1 MPCFQAYLF
10 PFGAPGLDPPCIRQ
24 RPFFIGRLLQRPP
37 ARVLAPHDALTSG
50 ISQTPFPQ
58 RMGLFLTF
66 FASLPCA
73 STDMP
78 ILLSQRGQR
87 MPKPNHI
94 LQFITL
100 MLLCVSSAVLP
111 AYPDKT
117 IPPDSGT
124 RFDKKF
130 ACSYTPNELFVMSA
144 ALFEPEYVTELSPK
158 AAQLADSLS
167 VEERTQFFVDVL
179 QIAANR
185 GLPVAQLQ
193 LGLVHLNGAPGLIQ
207 NESKALI
214 WITRAADQ
222 GLVDAQ
228 ITASALFASGVGAA
242 PDYDKAYFW
251 SLISLSSYDQPLL
264 PGLSDRPSQIR
275 HKQKLEQLLSTDR
288 RIAMQATAANWEPT
302 KIGDGCAVTSIEE

>member
-1 MPCFQAYLF
+1 M
-10 PFGAPGLDPPCIRQ
+10 
-24 RPFFIGRLLQRPP
+24 
-37 ARVLAPHDALTSG
+37 T
-50 ISQTPFPQ
+50 
-58 RMGLFLTF
+58 
-66 FASLPCA
+66 
-73 STDMP
+73 
-78 ILLSQRGQR
+78 
-87 MPKPNHI
+87 KPNQI
-94 LQFITL
+94 FQFITL

-214 WITRAADQ
+214 WITRAAEQ
-222 GLVDAQ
+222 GIVDAQ

-302 KIGDGCAVTSIEE
+302 KIGDGCSVTSIEG